1 MASRLKQPPG
11 EKTEERIDWVVTQIE
26 RTVRDSVIVRE
37 TARKYGITDRTARE
51 YLRAAYEKIRELRKE
66 GAEFDFDR
74 VLALKFQVA
83 ENALADRLRAL
94 EEMDSPAVEPG
105 DRAKFLAVAVRAGSV
120 VNAASDQITKM
131 HGLYAPEKVEHSGAI
146 GRPESMTPAQ
156 REKRIQELLA
166 KRDAERGSA
175 ERE

>member
-1 MASRLKQPPG
+1 
-11 EKTEERIDWVVTQIE
+11 
-26 RTVRDSVIVRE
+26 
-37 TARKYGITDRTARE
+37 
-51 YLRAAYEKIRELRKE
+51 
-66 GAEFDFDR
+66 
-74 VLALKFQVA
+74 
-83 ENALADRLRAL
+83 
-94 EEMDSPAVEPG
+94 
-105 DRAKFLAVAVRAGSV
+105 VAVRAGSV

-146 GRPESMTPAQ
+146 GTPESMTPAQ